1 MDNKKIV
8 GLFLAE
14 IIRSR
19 NTTVTRAAEISSQVM
34 RAMEKLRDDEVA
46 MLHLLGEL
54 EKDFQQVVALK
65 QTLRFGHEDN
75 QIREFDKEIRE
86 YASELFK
93 ISMVISAG
101 FLRDAAEST
110 SIEKLCKQH
119 PDFTDFLLTKTDK
132 APIARQF
139 KVV

>member
-8 GLFLAE
+8 SLFLSE

-46 MLHLLGEL
+46 MLNLLGQL
-54 EKDFQQVVALK
+54 ERDFQEVIALK
-65 QTLRFGHEDN
+65 QTLHFGHEDN
-75 QIREFDKEIRE
+75 QIQAFDKEIRE

-93 ISMVISAG
+93 VSMVISAG
-101 FLRDAAEST
+101 FLRDAAESP
-110 SIEKLCKQH
+110 SIEHLCKHH

-132 APIARQF
+132 AAIARQF